1 MSKKHEIIFE
11 TDGRHSSVYL
21 YEPPMG
27 IRQYVEPI
35 DEVLD
40 LGVDTISYVVGDCAV
55 LLYDTKVG
63 EIWGHNYDLI
73 NHEVWYKAAFNC
85 LMMIE
90 SGHDPLQVV
99 CDHAH
104 ERGFNFLAH
113 LLLNMAYTPPS
124 RVTNGRVAT
133 YNTLHPEW
141 TVGEEPDY
149 PEAVHDNPNRMS
161 YAVPEIRENRLAIV
175 RELVTDYPT
184 DGIDLNFNTYMPLI
198 ARREVEEHTETITEW
213 MRNVRRA
220 ADAAAEAQGRSKR
233 VVVRMAATVE
243 GNKKMGQDIETWVGE
258 GLVDTI
264 VAMPVGGDFS
274 SETSRLRELVE
285 VAEGNGVPVL
295 AGMDAVGTDQ
305 TRLTH
310 RAATV
315 NAYDAGV
322 KGVMY
327 HRYYPPPHRYP
338 YNTEDT
344 DRMRLAAFP
353 DVLAHKDKTFYVG
366 PGFDRRDAISFG
378 LTDQLPHELTAG
390 EQGPD
395 ITIDVSD
402 DIAAKDEAGELWRCE
417 LRIMLHELVHH
428 DEYAGLLERRG
439 GAGEQDT
446 EGGLGVPDAS
456 ERGRAGLSTA
466 HRPAKRLA
474 ADQGNEHR
482 ARRPHHEGRAARRS
496 RQHPRHRHRCRVPA
510 APERAPRRRVVRGG
524 VDTVHAV
531 GFFVKGRLCS
541 SRSRNSRTRGSLP
554 TARWRSTSGVS
565 RGSGRRWTARAWTG
579 CT

>member
-40 LGVDTISYVVGDCAV
+40 LGVDTISYVVGDCAI

-63 EIWGHNYDLI
+63 EIWGHNYDLV

-85 LMMIE
+85 RMMIE

-113 LLLNMAYTPPS
+113 LLLNMAYTPPD

-141 TVGEEPDY
+141 IVGEEPDY

-184 DGIDLNFNTYMPLI
+184 DGIELNFNTYSPLI
-198 ARREVEEHTETITEW
+198 ARREVEEHTETLTEW
-213 MRNVRRA
+213 MRDVRRA
-220 ADAAAEAQGRSKR
+220 ADAAAEAQGRGKR
-233 VVVRMAATVE
+233 VAVRVAAALE
-243 GNKKMGQDIETWVGE
+243 GNLKMGHDIATWVGE

-264 VAMPVGGDFS
+264 IAMPVGGDFS
-274 SETSRLRELVE
+274 GETALLRELVE
-285 VAEGNGVPVL
+285 VAEGNGVSVV
-295 AGMDAVGTDQ
+295 AGLDSVGTDQ

-322 KGVMY
+322 NGVMY

-338 YNTEDT
+338 YSTEDT
-344 DRMRLAAFP
+344 DRMRLAAYP
-353 DVLAHKDKTFYVG
+353 DLLAHKDKTFYVG
-366 PGFDRRDAISFG
+366 PGFDRRDAVSFG
-378 LTDQLPHELTAG
+378 LTDQLPRELTAG
-390 EQGPD
+390 ERGPD

-402 DIAAKDEAGELWRCE
+402 DIAAKAEAGELWRCE

-428 DEYAGLLERRG
+428 DEYRVYWNGEKVPESKIRRADWVFQMRPSAG
-439 GAGEQDT
+439 
-446 EGGLGVPDAS
+446 
-456 ERGRAGLSTA
+456 
-466 HRPAKRLA
+466 
-474 ADQGNEHR
+474 
-482 ARRPHHEGRAARRS
+482 
-496 RQHPRHRHRCRVPA
+496 
-510 APERAPRRRVVRGG
+510 VRGYRLH
-524 VDTVHAV
+524 VDLRNVSLP
-531 GFFVKGRLCS
+531 VKGTNTVRVDLVTKDEQLVDPVS
-541 SRSRNSRTRGSLP
+541 IHDIDIVVEYLPHRNALRDDESYAGAAVPFTP
-554 TARWRSTSGVS
+554 
-565 RGSGRRWTARAWTG
+565 
-579 CT
+579 

>member
-1 MSKKHEIIFE
+1 M
-11 TDGRHSSVYL
+11 
-21 YEPPMG
+21 
-27 IRQYVEPI
+27 
-35 DEVLD
+35 
-40 LGVDTISYVVGDCAV
+40 DTISYVVGDCAV

-85 LMMIE
+85 QMMIE

-141 TVGEEPDY
+141 IVGEEPDY

-213 MRNVRRA
+213 MRDVRRA

-243 GNKKMGQDIETWVGE
+243 GNKKMGQDIEAWVGE
-258 GLVDTI
+258 GLIDTI

-285 VAEGNGVPVL
+285 VAEGNGVPVI

-322 KGVMY
+322 RGVMY
-327 HRYYPPPHRYP
+327 HRYYPPPHQVSLQHRGHRP
-338 YNTEDT
+338 HEAGGLP
-344 DRMRLAAFP
+344 RSP
-353 DVLAHKDKTFYVG
+353 GPQGQDVLRRARLRPPRRHLVRPHG
-366 PGFDRRDAISFG
+366 PAPARAYGRRARPGHHD
-378 LTDQLPHELTAG
+378 
-390 EQGPD
+390 
-395 ITIDVSD
+395 IDVSD

-428 DEYAGLLERRG
+428 DEYRVCWNGEEVPESKIRKADWVFQMRPSAG
-439 GAGEQDT
+439 
-446 EGGLGVPDAS
+446 
-456 ERGRAGLSTA
+456 
-466 HRPAKRLA
+466 
-474 ADQGNEHR
+474 
-482 ARRPHHEGRAARRS
+482 
-496 RQHPRHRHRCRVPA
+496 
-510 APERAPRRRVVRGG
+510 VRGY
-524 VDTVHAV
+524 
-531 GFFVKGRLCS
+531 RLHIDL
-541 SRSRNSRTRGSLP
+541 RNVSLP
-554 TARWRSTSGVS
+554 IKGTNTVRVDLITKDEQLVDSVS
-565 RGSGRRWTARAWTG
+565 IHDIDIVVEYLPHRNALRDEESYAGASIPFTP
-579 CT
+579 

>member
-85 LMMIE
+85 QMMIE

-104 ERGFNFLAH
+104 ERGLNFLAH

-141 TVGEEPDY
+141 IVGEEPDY

-184 DGIDLNFNTYMPLI
+184 DGIDLNFNIYMPLI

-213 MRNVRRA
+213 MRDVRRA

-274 SETSRLRELVE
+274 SETARLRELVE
-285 VAEGNGVPVL
+285 VAEGNGVPVI

-310 RAATV
+310 RASTV

-322 KGVMY
+322 RGVMY

-344 DRMRLAAFP
+344 DRMRLAAYP
-353 DVLAHKDKTFYVG
+353 DLLAHKDKTFYVG

-402 DIAAKDEAGELWRCE
+402 DIAAKSEAGELWRCE

-428 DEYAGLLERRG
+428 DEYRVYWNGEEVPESKIRKADWVFQMRPSAG
-439 GAGEQDT
+439 
-446 EGGLGVPDAS
+446 
-456 ERGRAGLSTA
+456 
-466 HRPAKRLA
+466 
-474 ADQGNEHR
+474 
-482 ARRPHHEGRAARRS
+482 
-496 RQHPRHRHRCRVPA
+496 
-510 APERAPRRRVVRGG
+510 VRGY
-524 VDTVHAV
+524 
-531 GFFVKGRLCS
+531 RLHIDL
-541 SRSRNSRTRGSLP
+541 RNVSLP
-554 TARWRSTSGVS
+554 IKGTNTVRVDLITKDEQLVDPVS
-565 RGSGRRWTARAWTG
+565 IHDIDIVVEYLPHRNALRDEESYAGASIPFTP
-579 CT
+579 

>member
-40 LGVDTISYVVGDCAV
+40 LGFDTISYVVGDCAV

-63 EIWGHNYDLI
+63 EIWGDNYDLI
-73 NHEVWYKAAFNC
+73 NHEVWYKAAFNVR
-85 LMMIE
+85 MMIE

-104 ERGFNFLAH
+104 EREFNFLAH

-141 TVGEEPDY
+141 IVGEEPDY

-184 DGIDLNFNTYMPLI
+184 DGIELNFNTYSPLI

-213 MRNVRRA
+213 MRDVRRA

-233 VVVRMAATVE
+233 VVVRMAASVE

-285 VAEGNGVPVL
+285 VA
-295 AGMDAVGTDQ
+295 ARGT
-305 TRLTH
+305 
-310 RAATV
+310 AW
-315 NAYDAGV
+315 
-322 KGVMY
+322 
-327 HRYYPPPHRYP
+327 P
-338 YNTEDT
+338 
-344 DRMRLAAFP
+344 
-353 DVLAHKDKTFYVG
+353 
-366 PGFDRRDAISFG
+366 
-378 LTDQLPHELTAG
+378 
-390 EQGPD
+390 
-395 ITIDVSD
+395 
-402 DIAAKDEAGELWRCE
+402 
-417 LRIMLHELVHH
+417 
-428 DEYAGLLERRG
+428 
-439 GAGEQDT
+439 
-446 EGGLGVPDAS
+446 
-456 ERGRAGLSTA
+456 
-466 HRPAKRLA
+466 
-474 ADQGNEHR
+474 
-482 ARRPHHEGRAARRS
+482 
-496 RQHPRHRHRCRVPA
+496 
-510 APERAPRRRVVRGG
+510 
-524 VDTVHAV
+524 
-531 GFFVKGRLCS
+531 S
-541 SRSRNSRTRGSLP
+541 S
-554 TARWRSTSGVS
+554 
-565 RGSGRRWTARAWTG
+565 RAWTPWARTRRG
-579 CT
+579 

>member
-1 MSKKHEIIFE
+1 M
-11 TDGRHSSVYL
+11 
-21 YEPPMG
+21 
-27 IRQYVEPI
+27 
-35 DEVLD
+35 
-40 LGVDTISYVVGDCAV
+40 DTISYVVGDCAI

-63 EIWGHNYDLI
+63 EIWGHNYDLV

-85 LMMIE
+85 RMMIE

-113 LLLNMAYTPPS
+113 LLLNMAYTPPN

-184 DGIDLNFNTYMPLI
+184 DGIELNFNTYAPLI
-198 ARREVEEHTETITEW
+198 ARREVEEHTETLTEW
-213 MRNVRRA
+213 MRDVRRA
-220 ADAAAEAQGRSKR
+220 ADAAAESQGRGKR
-233 VVVRMAATVE
+233 VAVRVAAALE
-243 GNKKMGQDIETWVGE
+243 GNLKMGHDIATWVSE

-264 VAMPVGGDFS
+264 IAMPVGRAS
-274 SETSRLRELVE
+274 SPGETALLRELVE
-285 VAEGNGVPVL
+285 VAEGNGVSVI
-295 AGMDAVGTDQ
+295 AGLDSVGTDQ

-338 YNTEDT
+338 YSTEDT
-344 DRMRLAAFP
+344 DRMRLAAYP
-353 DVLAHKDKTFYVG
+353 DLLAHKDKTFYVG
-366 PGFDRRDAISFG
+366 PGFDRRDAVSFG
-378 LTDQLPHELTAG
+378 VPEQLPRELTAG
-390 EQGPD
+390 ERGPD

-402 DIAAKDEAGELWRCE
+402 DIAAKSEAGELWRCE

-428 DEYAGLLERRG
+428 DEYRVYWNGEEVPESKIRRADWVFQMRPSAGVRG
-439 GAGEQDT
+439 YPA
-446 EGGLGVPDAS
+446 A
-456 ERGRAGLSTA
+456 R
-466 HRPAKRLA
+466 RPAQRLA
-474 ADQGNEHR
+474 AGQGHEHR
-482 ARRPHHEGRAARRS
+482 ARRSRHEGRAARRS
-496 RQHPRHRHRCRVPA
+496 REHPRHRHRGGVPA
-510 APERAPRRRVVRGG
+510 APECAARRRVVRGG
-524 VDTVHAV
+524 GGAVHAL
-531 GFFVKGRLCS
+531 GSFGKGAICN
-541 SRSRNSRTRGSLP
+541 SRSPSRRTRASSP
-554 TARWRSTSGVS
+554 TARRRSTSDAS
-565 RGSGRRWTARAWTG
+565 RGCGRRWSARAWTG

>member
-1 MSKKHEIIFE
+1 MSRKHEIIFE

-85 LMMIE
+85 QMMIE

-141 TVGEEPDY
+141 IVGEEPDY

-198 ARREVEEHTETITEW
+198 ARREVEEHTETLTEW
-213 MRNVRRA
+213 MRDVRRA
-220 ADAAAEAQGRSKR
+220 ADAAAEAQG
-233 VVVRMAATVE
+233 
-243 GNKKMGQDIETWVGE
+243 
-258 GLVDTI
+258 
-264 VAMPVGGDFS
+264 VA
-274 SETSRLRELVE
+274 
-285 VAEGNGVPVL
+285 
-295 AGMDAVGTDQ
+295 
-305 TRLTH
+305 
-310 RAATV
+310 
-315 NAYDAGV
+315 
-322 KGVMY
+322 
-327 HRYYPPPHRYP
+327 
-338 YNTEDT
+338 
-344 DRMRLAAFP
+344 
-353 DVLAHKDKTFYVG
+353 
-366 PGFDRRDAISFG
+366 
-378 LTDQLPHELTAG
+378 
-390 EQGPD
+390 
-395 ITIDVSD
+395 
-402 DIAAKDEAGELWRCE
+402 
-417 LRIMLHELVHH
+417 
-428 DEYAGLLERRG
+428 RG
-439 GAGEQDT
+439 
-446 EGGLGVPDAS
+446 
-456 ERGRAGLSTA
+456 
-466 HRPAKRLA
+466 
-474 ADQGNEHR
+474 
-482 ARRPHHEGRAARRS
+482 
-496 RQHPRHRHRCRVPA
+496 
-510 APERAPRRRVVRGG
+510 
-524 VDTVHAV
+524 
-531 GFFVKGRLCS
+531 
-541 SRSRNSRTRGSLP
+541 
-554 TARWRSTSGVS
+554 
-565 RGSGRRWTARAWTG
+565 
-579 CT
+579 